1 MAFTAGVLGTISTIV
16 SVAGSVLGGI
26 QAYKQGKA
34 QEAAY
39 KYQAEVQKVNADI
52 ARGNAVREIQTS
64 QIQQE
69 DQDRA
74 ARGMLGEQIAQQ
86 AASGLSLG
94 GRTQIATRRSAREL
108 AKRDALNI
116 RYAGEIGKY
125 NYMQEA
131 LNQDAGRNLSL
142 MSAKTASRD
151 AGFGL
156 LSGFLNATGSLIGG
170 AQSFKSA
177 TRKSS
182 FTPTPVA
189 RPSQGLAGY

>member
-1 MAFTAGVLGTISTIV
+1 MAFAAGALGTISTIV
-16 SVAGSVLGGI
+16 SVAGSIFGGI
-26 QAYKQGKA
+26 QAYQAGKA
-34 QEAAY
+34 QQAAY
-39 KYQAEVQKVNADI
+39 KYQAEVQKVNAEI
-52 ARGNAVREIQTS
+52 ARDNAVREIQTS

-108 AKRDALNI
+108 ARRDALNI

-125 NYMQEA
+125 NYLQEA
-131 LNQDAGRNLSL
+131 FNQDASAN
-142 MSAKTASRD
+142 MSTMAAKQAGKD

-156 LSGFLNATGSLIGG
+156 LGGFLNAAGSLVGG
-170 AQSFKSA
+170 AQSFAK
-177 TRKSS
+177 KGSS
-182 FTPTPVA
+182 FTPKPVA
-189 RPSQGLAGY
+189 RPSQGLARY